1 MQGSALTLKV
11 IGRESTQ
18 TPTLRSFRFETSHHL
33 TNLTI
38 SHKIKNH
45 ALPLQPQ
52 HPLLLQA
59 QDRPH
64 PQDQAPKH
72 PTSHHNKVAKP
83 AARTSQALRRAA
95 PLSRKKAKKLER
107 KEGFA
112 RRRRMEE
119 MGEVEMKDVDDAGMK
134 KKGKV
139 AQQGTTDGLEA
150 EGKMDVDGVE

>member
-1 MQGSALTLKV
+1 MPSRSNPNTPSSSKRKTARTLKTK
-11 IGRESTQ
+11 RQ
-18 TPTLRSFRFETSHHL
+18 NAQRL
-33 TNLTI
+33 T
-38 SHKIKNH
+38 
-45 ALPLQPQ
+45 
-52 HPLLLQA
+52 
-59 QDRPH
+59 
-64 PQDQAPKH
+64 
-72 PTSHHNKVAKP
+72 HNKVAKP